1 MRSSSTA
8 KEDQMLLA
16 YVEDKFRQASQNY
29 MMTSTSFIDLRQRT
43 LVSELWHKIGKGQK
57 EIRLMFVGGYDQA
70 ERTMACF
77 VPDYEEQPAPPLCI
91 IRALPPAKGR
101 KLSHRDYLGSLTG
114 LGLKREVI
122 GDILAGEDSADIV
135 VLSEISD
142 FLMMNYS
149 KAGRT
154 SFSVELHSID
164 EIRVPELRVKE
175 IRDTVA
181 SLRLDSI
188 VASAFGISRSSAA
201 EAIRKGLVYVNSMQ
215 TVKTDMQ
222 VNEEDRIVLRGK
234 GKACL
239 REVGA
244 RTRKDRIFVGI
255 ERYL

>member
-1 MRSSSTA
+1 
-8 KEDQMLLA
+8 
-16 YVEDKFRQASQNY
+16 
-29 MMTSTSFIDLRQRT
+29 
-43 LVSELWHKIGKGQK
+43 
-57 EIRLMFVGGYDQA
+57 
-70 ERTMACF
+70 
-77 VPDYEEQPAPPLCI
+77 
-91 IRALPPAKGR
+91 
-101 KLSHRDYLGSLTG
+101 
-114 LGLKREVI
+114 
-122 GDILAGEDSADIV
+122 
-135 VLSEISD
+135 
-142 FLMMNYS
+142 MNYS